1 MVKIAARSLHA
12 SATAKLREMIRKGS
26 LVVGQKIVEQELC
39 EALGISRTPLREA
52 LRSLSAEGL
61 IRLVPNKGAFVS
73 RPTVEEIRELFEVM
87 GVLEGACARMA
98 AEKLT
103 APGLARLE
111 RLHDE
116 LERHYAAR
124 DPEGYITTNNLYHTM
139 VQDLARNRA
148 LSDVINGLRAKIFLH
163 RFRQLHVQDR
173 FDRSICEHRELL
185 AAFRARD
192 ALRAEAEMRSHLAK
206 QCDALV
212 EELVAGDLSPTFVP
226 PTERSRP

>member
-1 MVKIAARSLHA
+1 MAKIPARSLHA
-12 SATAKLREMIRKGS
+12 AATAKLREMIRKGS

-39 EALGISRTPLREA
+39 AALGISRTPLREA
-52 LRSLSAEGL
+52 LRSLSSEGL

-111 RLHDE
+111 WLHDE

-124 DPEGYITTNNLYHTM
+124 DPEGYITTNNLYHTF
-139 VQDLARNRA
+139 VEELARNSA
-148 LSDVINGLRAKIFLH
+148 LSAVIDGLRAKIFLH
-163 RFRQLHVQDR
+163 RFRQLYVQNR
-173 FDRSICEHRELL
+173 FDHSICEHRELL
-185 AAFRARD
+185 AAFRDRD
-192 ALRAEAEMRSHLAK
+192 AVRAENVMKSHLAK
-206 QCDALV
+206 QCEALV
-212 EELVAGDLSPTFVP
+212 EDLAAGEAAED
-226 PTERSRP
+226 